1 MVDVTN
7 IAVSYCSWN
16 ASGLKSNIHITH
28 HRGFSVLYSMGWIHY
43 IMFPYFHF
51 IFFMAIYRA
60 ELLYTVIKDICQS
73 LKIGLFSLLLP
84 KLNILDKSLPVAWK
98 DISYV
103 YICFQA
109 IKYLLPDSY
118 KREPYTRK
126 SNGMHSHC
134 FIRKLTTLPTFLKA
148 DTNQAALGNVL

>member
-28 HRGFSVLYSMGWIHY
+28 HRGFSVSYSMGWIHY

-51 IFFMAIYRA
+51 FFFMAIYRA
-60 ELLYTVIKDICQS
+60 ELLGNVLKDICQS

-84 KLNILDKSLPVAWK
+84 KLNILDKSLPVEWK
-98 DISYV
+98 DIP
-103 YICFQA
+103 YIYIQA
-109 IKYLLPDSY
+109 IIYLLPDSY

-134 FIRKLTTLPTFLKA
+134 FIRKLTTLPIFLKA